1 MVSGDIPVKK
11 IYESDKFFA
20 ILDANPVT
28 KGHALII
35 PKNHYQTIFEMPEEE
50 SAQMGKDI
58 HAVAKMLGKEFG
70 PHINIVNTSGEY
82 ASQSVPHYHVHLIPR
97 QKDDRLWDGEK
108 SKIVLDTS
116 SGFERL
122 KPSKEEVKELA
133 NKLMGEKNMTDTEE
147 HLKFVIVGHVDH
159 GKSTLIGR
167 LFYDTGSLPEGKME
181 ELKKTCDE
189 LGKEIE
195 FGFIMDHL
203 QEEREQGI
211 TIDTTQTFFKS
222 VKRHYVIIDA
232 PGHKEFT
239 KNMITGASQ
248 AEAAL
253 LIVDADEG
261 VQEQTKRHAYI
272 LSMLGL
278 QQVIVV
284 MNKMDL
290 VDHKE
295 ERFKEVEKD
304 LLAFLGSIN
313 IKPSYIIPISAK
325 QGDNIANKSEN
336 MPWYTGL
343 TVLEALDTFKTLK
356 SPTELP
362 LRYPV
367 QDVYKFDEKRILA
380 GRVEAGMLK
389 KGAKL
394 LFLPSNSESTV
405 TAIEDMDGELA
416 NAPAGKSTGITIE
429 HPLFIERGEVACDPS
444 QDKPTVT
451 TRFKGKVF
459 WMSKLPFDKTEKI
472 ILKIATQEV
481 ECAVEKIERKLD
493 SSTLAVLEEDA
504 SGLKE
509 WEVGEMI
516 FKTDA
521 PVVIEDFNET
531 AELGRF
537 VLVKGE
543 DVCAGGIVTH
553 KDLE

>member
-1 MVSGDIPVKK
+1 M
-11 IYESDKFFA
+11 
-20 ILDANPVT
+20 N
-28 KGHALII
+28 
-35 PKNHYQTIFEMPEEE
+35 
-50 SAQMGKDI
+50 
-58 HAVAKMLGKEFG
+58 
-70 PHINIVNTSGEY
+70 
-82 ASQSVPHYHVHLIPR
+82 
-97 QKDDRLWDGEK
+97 
-108 SKIVLDTS
+108 
-116 SGFERL
+116 
-122 KPSKEEVKELA
+122 
-133 NKLMGEKNMTDTEE
+133 EE
-147 HLKFVIVGHVDH
+147 HLKFAIVGHVDH

-167 LFYDTGSLPEGKME
+167 LFFDTDSLPEGKME
-181 ELKKTCDE
+181 EIKKICDE
-189 LGKEIE
+189 LGKDIE

-211 TIDTTQTFFKS
+211 TIDTAQTFFKTK
-222 VKRHYVIIDA
+222 KRHYVIIDA

-261 VQEQTKRHAYI
+261 VQEQTKRHANI
-272 LSMLGL
+272 LSMLNL

-290 VDHKE
+290 VDYKE
-295 ERFKEVEKD
+295 ERFDEVRKELIE
-304 LLAFLGSIN
+304 FLDSIN

-325 QGDNIANKSEN
+325 EGDNIAKKSEN
-336 MPWYTGL
+336 MPWYTGK
-343 TVLEALDTFKTLK
+343 TVLEALDTFTPKA
-356 SPTELP
+356 SPVEKP

-367 QDVYKFDEKRILA
+367 QDVYKFDNKRILA
-380 GRVEAGMLK
+380 GRVESGVLK
-389 KGAKL
+389 KGDKL
-394 LFLPSNSESTV
+394 LFLPSNSESVVKT
-405 TAIEDMDGELA
+405 IEDMNEEQQE
-416 NAPAGKSTGITIE
+416 APAGKSTGITIE
-429 HPLFIERGEVACDPS
+429 HPLFVERGEVACDPS
-444 QDKPTVT
+444 KDKPTVT

-459 WMSKLPFDKTEKI
+459 WMSKLPFEKSEKI
-472 ILKIATQEV
+472 TLKIATQEV
-481 ECAVEKIERKLD
+481 ECLVEKIERKLD

-521 PVVIEDFNET
+521 PVVIEGFNET
-531 AELGRF
+531 PELGRF